1 MYFQKEK
8 FQNFINAFSHKKKNS
23 FKHTSYM
30 HSKKSCIHKSIFFQK
45 KNLLNMHYICI
56 KKNHVFISAS
66 SEKIHA
72 SIHSNVHFSKK
83 KLQNFIMRLSKEE
96 IKFSKKR
103 GKKQKKRKMWWVICS
118 WIIEFTRV
126 WIIIKWDSFKQNVNK
141 GKS

>member
-1 MYFQKEK
+1 MHSKR
-8 FQNFINAFSHKKKNS
+8 NHGFINVFSKRKIPKFHKCIFSQKQNS
-23 FKHTSYM
+23 FKHTSYV

-103 GKKQKKRKMWWVICS
+103 GKKQKKRKMW
-118 WIIEFTRV
+118 
-126 WIIIKWDSFKQNVNK
+126 
-141 GKS
+141 